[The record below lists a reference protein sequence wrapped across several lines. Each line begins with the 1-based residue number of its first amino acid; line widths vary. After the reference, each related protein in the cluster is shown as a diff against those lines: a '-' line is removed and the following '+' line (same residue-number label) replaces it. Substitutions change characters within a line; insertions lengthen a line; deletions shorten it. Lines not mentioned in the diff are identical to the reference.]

1 MQVSGGVPTAVDVS
15 AVMAAL
21 SERSRAD
28 IVRLLGERHRSQ
40 RGLSQELGMSQPLVS
55 HHLKVLAEV
64 GLVESSV
71 CERIKVY
78 QLRPST
84 FDALAARVGLLAERA
99 AEVARHQPC

>member
-1 MQVSGGVPTAVDVS
+1 MQASGGIAAVDVS

-71 CERIKVY
+71 CERVKVY
-78 QLRPST
+78 RLCPPT
-84 FDALAARVGLLAERA
+84 FDALAACVGLLARRA
-99 AEVARHQPC
+99 TEVAGRPPC